1 MEFDGIDLEDLANSE
16 SPFMEGKVSTGS
28 DDDLKDKDED
38 SLGKDLG
45 FVEEGFDMDFIANS
59 GSTEDIDA
67 EDKQEVV
74 KKTKSSP
81 DNTVAT
87 SSSQTFTSL
96 ATALKEGGTFNSLT
110 DEELAEITDVSSL
123 LSAFDKQVKNN
134 EFSNLTDHQKDY
146 LNALAAGTP
155 HEVFAQAKSNSEQY
169 TNITDDSLENKPAL
183 QEELIKR
190 SFLIKGFTL
199 EQAAKYSAL
208 AMKGD
213 DPVEESK
220 EARSSLIAY
229 EEDKISADINTRKQ
243 SQIEAKAKADKDL
256 SDLKSKLTDSTEVIP
271 GIKVNSTTRDKIFN
285 SMTTPTKVNDGI
297 PLNEVMEKYS
307 NDPEYKMKLHALD
320 VITKGFKDFSVFTK
334 ASTSSAAK
342 KFEEQLNNSAGNI
355 IHGNNMRTSTV
366 VSTSQSE
373 IAKQLANLK
382 L

>member
-1 MEFDGIDLEDLANSE
+1 MDFDGIDLEDLANSE

-28 DDDLKDKDED
+28 DDDLKDKDENGLD
-38 SLGKDLG
+38 KDPDI
-45 FVEEGFDMDFIANS
+45 VVDGFDMDFIANS

-229 EEDKISADINTRKQ
+229 EEDKISADMNTRKQ